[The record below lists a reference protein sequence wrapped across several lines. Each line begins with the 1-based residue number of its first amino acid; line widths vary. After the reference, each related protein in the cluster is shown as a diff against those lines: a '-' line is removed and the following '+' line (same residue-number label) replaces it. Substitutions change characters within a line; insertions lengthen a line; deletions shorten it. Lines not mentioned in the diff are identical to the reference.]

1 MNEAAATPE
10 AFDAVFIL
18 QRIGLAVALGL
29 LVGMQRERARSRIAG
44 VRTFPLITVW
54 GALSA
59 LLSLRFGGTVL
70 AASAIA
76 LAAVI
81 VVENVFRARE
91 RSAGS
96 GGITTETAAFVMFA
110 TGAIVVVAS
119 PVIGIV
125 ISGGLAFLLHQKKT
139 LHVLIREL
147 GEKDFR
153 AIMQFALLSLVILP
167 VLPDRSYGPWD
178 TLNPFRSWLMVVL
191 IVGLGLAGWV
201 AFKAFGSRA
210 GVLLGGVLGGLV
222 SSTATTVT
230 FARRARDAKQPS
242 LFAQLVIL
250 LASTVA
256 FARVIVEVATVA
268 PNVVLEAAPPIAI
281 VLGTMI
287 LLSTALYFFS
297 TEAIVDLP
305 EAENPA
311 ALGSALAFGAIY
323 TIVTLASA
331 AAQEWIGPGALYA
344 VAVVSGLADVDA
356 ITLSTAGMAGR
367 GAIPVSLAWRVIL
380 VASLAN
386 LAFKLGIVAT
396 IAPRLAP
403 RIALPFSATGAVALA
418 LIALWP
424 DA

>member
-1 MNEAAATPE
+1 LNLPPDTL
-10 AFDAVFIL
+10 DAIFVL
-18 QRIGLAVALGL
+18 QRVGLAVALGL

-59 LLSLRFGGTVL
+59 LLSLRFGGAVM

-76 LAAVI
+76 LAAIIVI
-81 VVENVFRARE
+81 ENAFRVRD
-91 RSAGS
+91 RGGTS
-96 GGITTETAAFVMFA
+96 GGITTETAALVMFA
-110 TGAIVVVAS
+110 TGALLVVAS
-119 PVIGIV
+119 PVIAIV

-139 LHVLIREL
+139 LHLLIRRI

-153 AIMQFALLSLVILP
+153 AIMQFALISLVILP
-167 VLPDRSYGPWD
+167 VLPDRAFGPWD

-201 AFKAFGSRA
+201 AYQWFGSRA
-210 GVLLGGVLGGLV
+210 GVLLGGILGGLV

-230 FARRARDAKQPS
+230 FARRARDAKKPS

-250 LASTVA
+250 LASSVA
-256 FARVIVEVATVA
+256 FARVIVEIATVA
-268 PNVVLEAAPPIAI
+268 PGVVREAAPPIAI
-281 VLGTMI
+281 VLGAMI
-287 LLSTALYFFS
+287 LLSAGLYFFS
-297 TEAIVDLP
+297 TDAVVDLP

-323 TIVTLASA
+323 TVVTVASA
-331 AAQEWIGPGALYA
+331 AAQEWIGPGALYG

-356 ITLSTAGMAGR
+356 ITLSTAGMAER
-367 GAIPVSLAWRVIL
+367 GAIPVALAWRVIL

-403 RIALPFSATGAVALA
+403 RIALSFGATGAVALA

-424 DA
+424 DAA

>member
-1 MNEAAATPE
+1 MNLQPDTLDSI
-10 AFDAVFIL
+10 FVL

-59 LLSLRFGGTVL
+59 LLSLRFGGAVM
-70 AASAIA
+70 AASAVA
-76 LAAVI
+76 LAAIIVI
-81 VVENVFRARE
+81 ENAFRARDPG
-91 RSAGS
+91 GS
-96 GGITTETAAFVMFA
+96 GGITTETAALVMFA
-110 TGAIVVVAS
+110 TGALLVVAS
-119 PVIGIV
+119 PVIAIV
-125 ISGGLAFLLHQKKT
+125 LSGGLAFLLHQKKT
-139 LHVLIREL
+139 LHLLIRRI
-147 GEKDFR
+147 GEQDFR
-153 AIMQFALLSLVILP
+153 AIMQFALISLVILP
-167 VLPDRSYGPWD
+167 VLPDRAFGPWD

-191 IVGLGLAGWV
+191 IVGLGLAGWI
-201 AFKAFGSRA
+201 AFQWFGSRA
-210 GVLLGGVLGGLV
+210 GVLLGGILGGLV

-230 FARRARDAKQPS
+230 FARRARDAKKPS

-256 FARVIVEVATVA
+256 FARVIVEMATVA
-268 PNVVLEAAPPIAI
+268 PSVVREAAPPIAI
-281 VLGTMI
+281 VLGAMI
-287 LLSTALYFFS
+287 VLSAGLYFFA
-297 TEAIVDLP
+297 TDAVVDLP

-323 TIVTLASA
+323 TVVTLVSA

-356 ITLSTAGMAGR
+356 ITLSTAAMAER
-367 GAIPVSLAWRVIL
+367 GAIPVALAWRVIL

-403 RIALPFSATGAVALA
+403 RIALSFGATGAVALT
-418 LIALWP
+418 LIAIWP
-424 DA
+424 DAA